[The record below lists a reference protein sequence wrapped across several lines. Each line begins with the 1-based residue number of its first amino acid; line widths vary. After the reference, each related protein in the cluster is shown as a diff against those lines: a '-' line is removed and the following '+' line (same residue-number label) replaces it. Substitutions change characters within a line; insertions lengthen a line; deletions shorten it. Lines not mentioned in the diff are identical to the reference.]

1 MIRRAE
7 HSMIFVT
14 VGNSIKGVEFHR
26 LIQEMDKIARD
37 LKEEVVAQIGFIEN
51 PPKHI
56 QSFGYLNY
64 IDILDYFQR
73 ASIIVGHCGVGTVIN
88 GLACKKPIIL
98 VPRSKAHGE
107 HIDDH
112 QVELAHRL
120 EGMEGVFIVDNLD
133 DLGKT
138 VRAVKQLVEE
148 KRLTPHFSEERA
160 RLLSFIRA
168 YIQNQKAKLS
178 SAK

>member
-1 MIRRAE
+1 
-7 HSMIFVT
+7 
-14 VGNSIKGVEFHR
+14 
-26 LIQEMDKIARD
+26 
-37 LKEEVVAQIGFIEN
+37 
-51 PPKHI
+51 
-56 QSFGYLNY
+56 
-64 IDILDYFQR
+64 
-73 ASIIVGHCGVGTVIN
+73 
-88 GLACKKPIIL
+88 
-98 VPRSKAHGE
+98 
-107 HIDDH
+107 
-112 QVELAHRL
+112 
-120 EGMEGVFIVDNLD
+120 MEGVFIVDNLD